1 MKLSIC
7 ADIMYGDID
16 FCEKIKNIKNKGYD
30 TIEFWQWSNKN
41 IEKIKE
47 TIDELNVNIST
58 FCIDSSSD
66 NIMNKIGRTLL
77 NSEEFEKLYSI
88 TEESIEI
95 AKKLGTKMLI
105 ATVGDL
111 IDEITYEKQIK
122 NVYKSIEKIMPL
134 FVSNDMTLLIEPIN
148 LQERP
153 KYLTPNV
160 KQAAKIVK
168 DINCKNVKL
177 LYDIYHQAMEND
189 FSVENLLEL
198 LNLTGH
204 IHIADCPGRHEP
216 GTGNIEYKTVFD
228 ALKNSQYD
236 GYIGAEFIY
245 LQ

>member
-66 NIMNKIGRTLL
+66 NIMNEIGRTLL

-105 ATVGDL
+105 
-111 IDEITYEKQIK
+111 
-122 NVYKSIEKIMPL
+122 
-134 FVSNDMTLLIEPIN
+134 
-148 LQERP
+148 
-153 KYLTPNV
+153 PNV

-216 GTGNIEYKTVFD
+216 GTGNIDYKTVFD